1 MISLQ
6 ISPEWLPRLKACG
19 LDSFESLIRF
29 QDGECLS
36 KHPRGKTYRYL
47 LPCGQVVF
55 IKQDFYTKKAVVLR
69 DWLHLRSA
77 QPNTE
82 KERLRMALAARHGF
96 RVAEVIAYGQVRCC
110 GIPSKAVMVTLPV
123 LGRSLEAFLKSDPP
137 ADLGRQAIANALA
150 ALHRLQ
156 DEGLDW
162 KIDCKPEHFFVAD
175 DLTISLVDVE
185 RLTDRKNPLPESTRQ
200 MQDQRFMSLLP
211 QSWQARPC

>member
-1 MISLQ
+1 MIFFH
-6 ISPEWLPRLKACG
+6 ISPEWSSRLKASG

-36 KHPRGKTYRYL
+36 KHPRGKTYRYV

-82 KERLRMALAARHGF
+82 KERLRMAMASRHGF
-96 RVAEVIAYGQVRCC
+96 RVAEVIAYGQTRFC
-110 GIPSKAVMVTLPV
+110 GVPSQAVMVTLPV
-123 LGRSLEAFLKSDPP
+123 PGKSLEDFLKENPP
-137 ADLGRQAIANALA
+137 AEQGRLAIANALA
-150 ALHRLQ
+150 ALRRLQ

-175 DLTISLVDVE
+175 DLSVSLVDVE
-185 RLTDRKNPLPESTRQ
+185 RLTDRNAPLPESVRQ
-200 MQDQRFMSLLP
+200 MQERRFQSLLP
-211 QSWQARPC
+211 AGWGER